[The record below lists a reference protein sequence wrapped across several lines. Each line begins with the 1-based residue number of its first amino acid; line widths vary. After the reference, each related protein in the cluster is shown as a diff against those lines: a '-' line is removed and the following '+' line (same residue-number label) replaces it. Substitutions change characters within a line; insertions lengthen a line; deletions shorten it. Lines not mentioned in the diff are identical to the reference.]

1 MAATAEREKRGSIF
15 RLPWKSNKKERAMSV
30 ADEAR
35 QSHRKVLTKE
45 APPRRSLQL
54 SSSKDPYLIETR
66 STNLSSMSG
75 RSSVTTGSG
84 PRMQLNKQTGEM
96 TYERDKQTGEI
107 VDHTE
112 MLHALGLTDSTQ
124 QVPLLMRMQSHEGT
138 EPGEKIVGKLNAALW
153 DLCLSFVSAAD
164 LATLA
169 FSCKAF
175 QQRLGNSVFENLS
188 LEEYREDRLDF
199 LKRLDK
205 TLPGY
210 LLCFDC
216 KRYHRRTSP
225 GEEKL
230 MPVNVLNPVYDCP
243 EVGNPNKINPRIR
256 VTFDRIMPFTFLQ
269 LAMRAE
275 RFGSPYG
282 ITLDSLSRRYKD
294 KVDDSTWSHQTKFC
308 VVKGHMLM
316 RVMSQCY
323 APPGLPPAGE
333 RHLLY
338 SRQNFI
344 PFFSVCPH
352 WQDGVLMPNVKCA
365 LRHIPK
371 PLEGSG
377 LNRVAQETKLHFNP
391 HNPIISLC
399 QECRPMRR
407 CPECPSEYLIE
418 VRMTE
423 DRTDPKKLFKQTLVV
438 TRWSDLGDGSSPYT
452 PEWRALSGDPEAKFD
467 SVKALGKRAVAGQFE
482 AEFNGDVLPSQNMLS
497 MNPEKVHLGE
507 RGHDWY

>member
-1 MAATAEREKRGSIF
+1 MAGRHADKERKGSIF
-15 RLPWKSNKKERAMSV
+15 RLFSKNNKKERAQSV
-30 ADEAR
+30 AGGNDR
-35 QSHRKVLTKE
+35 SHRTMLSDT
-45 APPRRSLQL
+45 PRRSLQL
-54 SSSKDPYLIETR
+54 SSKDPYVVEQR
-66 STNLSSMSG
+66 STNASSQSG
-75 RSSVTTGSG
+75 RSNLTAVSSPTKRDT
-84 PRMQLNKQTGEM
+84 QTGEIK
-96 TYERDKQTGEI
+96 YERDKQTGEI
-107 VDHTE
+107 IDHTE
-112 MLHALGLTDSTQ
+112 MLHALGLTDSTA
-124 QVPLLMRMQSHEGT
+124 QVPLLMRMQTHDGT
-138 EPGEKIVGKLNAALW
+138 EPGDRVVSKLDQRSW
-153 DLCLSFVSAAD
+153 EQIRSYLSMAD
-164 LATLA
+164 LAALS

-175 QQRLGNSVFENLS
+175 HQHLGDDPFQDLALIVNDDQRV
-188 LEEYREDRLDF
+188 DF
-199 LKRLDK
+199 LIRLDK
-205 TLPGY
+205 PLPAH

-216 KRYHRRTSP
+216 KKYHKRISP

-230 MPVNVLNPVYDCP
+230 MPVNILNPVYECP
-243 EVGNPNKINPRIR
+243 EVGNPNKIYPRIR
-256 VTFDRIMPFTFLQ
+256 LTFDRILPLTFLQ
-269 LAMRAE
+269 LAMRAH
-275 RFGSPYG
+275 RFGLQYG
-282 ITLDSLSRRYKD
+282 IGLDVLSRRYKD
-294 KVDDSTWSHQTKFC
+294 TVDDSTWSHQTKFA
-308 VVKGHMLM
+308 VVKGHLLM

-399 QECRPMRR
+399 SECKPMRR

-423 DRTDPKKLFKQTLVV
+423 DRADPKKVFKQTLVL
-438 TRWSDLGDGSSPYT
+438 TRWTDLGNGTSPYT
-452 PEWRALSGDPEAKFD
+452 PEWEALNGKPGYQSFG
-467 SVKALGKRAVAGQFE
+467 ALGKRAIAGQFE

-497 MNPEKVHLGE
+497 MNPEKIKLGE

>member
-1 MAATAEREKRGSIF
+1 MAGRQPEKERKGSLF
-15 RLPWKSNKKERAMSV
+15 KLFGKSKKERAQSV
-30 ADEAR
+30 AEDNGR
-35 QSHRKVLTKE
+35 THRTVLTKT
-45 APPRRSLQL
+45 PRRSLQL
-54 SSSKDPYLIETR
+54 PNKDSYIVEQRTTNASS
-66 STNLSSMSG
+66 LSGQSSLTAMS
-75 RSSVTTGSG
+75 S
-84 PRMQLNKQTGEM
+84 PLQLDSQTGEVK
-96 TYERDKQTGEI
+96 YERDKQTGEI

-138 EPGEKIVGKLNAALW
+138 EPGEKIITKLDEKSWEQIRSYLSIADIAAL
-153 DLCLSFVSAAD
+153 S
-164 LATLA
+164 

-175 QQRLGNSVFENLS
+175 LDRLGDDPFQELGLDVNDEQRLE
-188 LEEYREDRLDF
+188 F
-199 LKRLDK
+199 LMRLDK
-205 TLPGY
+205 SLPAH

-216 KRYHRRTSP
+216 KKYHKRISP
-225 GEEKL
+225 GEERL
-230 MPVNVLNPVYDCP
+230 MPVNVLNPVYQCP
-243 EVGNPNKINPRIR
+243 EAGNPNKIYPRIR
-256 VTFDRIMPFTFLQ
+256 LTFDRILPLTFLQ

-275 RFGSPYG
+275 RFGLPYG
-282 ITLDSLSRRYKD
+282 VTMDSLSRRYKD
-294 KVDDSTWSHQTKFC
+294 KVDDSTWSHQTKFA
-308 VVKGHMLM
+308 VVKGHLLM

-377 LNRVAQETKLHFNP
+377 IHRVTNEAKLHFNP
-391 HNPIISLC
+391 HSPIISLC
-399 QECRPMRR
+399 GDCRPMRR

-423 DRTDPKKLFKQTLVV
+423 DRSDPKKVFKQTLVV
-438 TRWSDLGDGSSPYT
+438 TRWSDLGDGSTPYT
-452 PEWRALSGDPEAKFD
+452 PEWEALNGKPGFESFQ
-467 SVKALGKRAVAGQFE
+467 ALGKRAIAGQFE

-497 MNPEKVHLGE
+497 MNPEKEHLGE
-507 RGHDWY
+507 RGHQWY